1 MASGLYINFLIV
13 SGVKMLRFLTL
24 FTFTLCFAVTARAE
38 DDQTR
43 YVIIHADDAGM
54 CHSVNMATIDSI
66 ENGIVN
72 SSSIMVPCPWLK
84 EYAEY
89 CVNNPEGDYGLHL
102 TLNSEWGTYRW
113 TSVAPPSE
121 VPSLHDPEGYMWGN
135 LGDVAKHGLNNEVEK
150 ELRAQIER
158 ALAFKIPVSH
168 LDTHMGTV
176 AARQDFLETYVNLG
190 VEYNL
195 PVLFVRFSNQAFPGL
210 NAKKVAELV
219 DRLDSNGLPVLDN
232 LVQIYSENDYDKRE
246 QLYLDAFEALKPG
259 VTQVIV
265 HCGYADDELRAVTS
279 SAERRDADHSIFT
292 DPEFIEK
299 IEAMDVKL
307 ITWKEFHEMA
317 KAKLQTAKSK

>member
-1 MASGLYINFLIV
+1 
-13 SGVKMLRFLTL
+13 MLRCLL
-24 FTFTLCFAVTARAE
+24 LCSLILCCALPGFAA
-38 DDQTR
+38 DDQEDQTK

-54 CHSVNMATIDSI
+54 CHSENIATIDSI

-72 SSSIMVPCPWLK
+72 SSSIMVPCPWFK

-89 CVNNPEGDYGLHL
+89 CKENPDGDYGLHL

-113 TSVAPPSE
+113 TSVTPPNE

-135 LGDVAKHGLNNEVEK
+135 VGDVAKHGMNAHVEK

-190 VEYNL
+190 IEYDL
-195 PVLFVRFSNQAFPGL
+195 PVLFVRFTKQQFPGL
-210 NAKKVAELV
+210 QQNKISELI
-219 DRLDSNGLPVLDN
+219 DRLDSHGLPILDN
-232 LVQIYSENDYDKRE
+232 LVQIYSEDDYDKRE
-246 QLYLDAFEALKPG
+246 QMYLEAFENLKPG

-265 HCGYADDELRAVTS
+265 HCGYADDELKAVTS
-279 SAERRDADHSIFT
+279 SANRRDADRAIFT
-292 DPEFIEK
+292 DPKFIEK
-299 IEAMDVKL
+299 VKAMDVKM
-307 ITWKEFHEMA
+307 ITWKEFHEMT
-317 KAKLQTAKSK
+317 KAKLQAAK